1 MDTISLPI
9 HSNPEYNL
17 IVQANNLSVDVDNE
31 ILVVHKVRC
40 AAFPNDY
47 NTDHTLKPRSPQFIR
62 DHYAPKFPELEQL
75 VADPAMYIRSVRVLA
90 NHEVRPG
97 SLSPRHPSTKRD

>member
-31 ILVVHKVRC
+31 ILVVHKVRR
-40 AAFPNDY
+40 AALPY
-47 NTDHTLKPRSPQFIR
+47 EYTAHALKPRSPQFIR

-90 NHEVRPG
+90 NHEVRPDA
-97 SLSPRHPSTKRD
+97 P